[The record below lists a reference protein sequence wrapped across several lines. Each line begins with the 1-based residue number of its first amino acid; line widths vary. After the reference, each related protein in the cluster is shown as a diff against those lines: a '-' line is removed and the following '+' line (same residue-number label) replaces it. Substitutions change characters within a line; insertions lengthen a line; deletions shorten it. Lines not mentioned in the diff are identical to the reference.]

1 MLVTDQK
8 RFIQV
13 PFDSEEEIESVV
25 VENSTDIF
33 GPDSIYFPKTLIK
46 TSGGTGTIPDGFVI
60 DLAERR
66 WFIVEA
72 ETSKHGVYEH
82 IARQVAKQIVASKQP
97 ETRKKLIELAV
108 KRAQEDPDVNELFA
122 EAKIPAINIRKV
134 LGEIVEKDPIVGM
147 PIDAVSKEL
156 EDWANTLNVKVRLWL
171 IKKYVDIDN
180 SKSVLYEIPDDGR
193 PVLSTIESEKE
204 SKATIAQFDVSIFDL
219 IDAGFIKTGEKLTM
233 VYGPRNGDKKV
244 YEGTIGRDGSVTVL
258 GKTFSSLSFAAVH
271 AIQNAGSNRKTVN
284 GWTSWR
290 NSDGEYLFEL
300 REKFLKEMKDFR

>member
-1 MLVTDQK
+1 LSRTWRLTRDLLFDLLCLFKHMGKIMLVTDQK

-219 IDAGFIKTGEKLTM
+219 IG
-233 VYGPRNGDKKV
+233 
-244 YEGTIGRDGSVTVL
+244 
-258 GKTFSSLSFAAVH
+258 
-271 AIQNAGSNRKTVN
+271 
-284 GWTSWR
+284 
-290 NSDGEYLFEL
+290 
-300 REKFLKEMKDFR
+300 KFL